1 MESSGTPASGS
12 GTAQPPPPPPAADRT
27 DDGKASPMWRV
38 LAVVLA
44 LALAFGAAV
53 MIVLALNPD
62 DTPRCEQFISG
73 EVQGGGEC
81 YDITETQ
88 QLIQNIFA
96 IPAGVIGGIAA
107 LLALYF
113 AATGRQGRLLVR
125 LTVAALVLGIGAVI
139 VGQV

>member
-1 MESSGTPASGS
+1 MESSGTPASGA
-12 GTAQPPPPPPAADRT
+12 GTPPPPPPPAARAA
-27 DDGKASPMWRV
+27 DDGKASPLWRV

-44 LALAFGAAV
+44 LVLAFGAAV

-62 DTPRCEQFISG
+62 DTPRCEQ
-73 EVQGGGEC
+73 VLVGEC

-88 QLIQNIFA
+88 QLVQNIFA
-96 IPAGVIGGIAA
+96 IPAGVIGAVAA

-113 AATGRQGRLLVR
+113 AATGRQGKLLVR
-125 LTVAALVLGIGAVI
+125 LTVAAVVLALGAVI